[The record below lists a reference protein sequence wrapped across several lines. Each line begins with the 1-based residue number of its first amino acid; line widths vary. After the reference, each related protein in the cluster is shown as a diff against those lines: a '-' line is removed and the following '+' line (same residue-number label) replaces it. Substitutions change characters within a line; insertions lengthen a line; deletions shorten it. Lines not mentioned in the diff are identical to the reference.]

1 MKKGRKCLKTD
12 LSKNKKKQNEKKNTK
27 SRSEKN
33 IRTTLKKPKNIY
45 KEKDNFQYSSLFLS
59 KLKILSHIMR
69 TKKELNKKIGTN
81 L

>member
-45 KEKDNFQYSSLFLS
+45 KEKDNF
-59 KLKILSHIMR
+59 
-69 TKKELNKKIGTN
+69 
-81 L
+81 